1 MKTIS
6 MLEFRRHSERVIKGA
21 LAGERMLLTYRGKP
35 LFHLEPCVHPELS
48 CGEDPFYRLAEHAD
62 GSAKPLSNREIDALL
77 YES

>member
-35 LFHLEPCVHPELS
+35 LFRLEPCVHPELS
-48 CGEDPFYRLAEHAD
+48 CDEDPFYRLAEHAD
-62 GSAKPLSNREIDALL
+62 GAAKPLSNQEIDTLL
-77 YES
+77 YEN

>member
-35 LFHLEPCVHPELS
+35 LFRLEPCVQPELG
-48 CGEDPFYRLAEHAD
+48 GEDPFYRLAEHAD
-62 GSAKPLSNREIDALL
+62 GAAKPLSNREIDRLL
-77 YES
+77 YEN